1 MDHAIQGSVV
11 IWGLLS
17 VALTQAAQGDRDAG
31 KGRDIVTREAVCA
44 WADRPPVLD
53 GKLDDPC
60 WKDAVPITRFAS
72 FWDKTPRAGTT
83 AYLVWDDQAL
93 YYAGAMTDAEVRA
106 FGTGRNDTLW
116 DGDVFE
122 LFFKPSTERPEY
134 CEFQANPKGLIFE
147 MAFRR
152 RGDHPKSFQDAP
164 VLGHQAAVA
173 VDGTLDHPGDRDR
186 GWTVEGR
193 IPWSAFALAGGRPEP
208 GASWRFAIC
217 RYDYGP
223 EGTKPVLMSSAPL
236 SVSSFHRYEDYGTL
250 HFEGPKRHGREAVPR
265 APAAP

>member
-1 MDHAIQGSVV
+1 MDHATQIAVMIGA
-11 IWGLLS
+11 LLCH
-17 VALTQAAQGDRDAG
+17 AIPQASQRDRDLT
-31 KGRDIVTREAVCA
+31 KGGLELVTDQAVCP

-60 WKDAVPITRFAS
+60 WKQAVPIERFAS
-72 FWDKTPRAGTT
+72 FWTKTPRTGTR

-93 YYAGAMTDAEVRA
+93 YYAATMADTEVRA
-106 FGTGRNDTLW
+106 YGTTRNDTLW

-147 MAFRR
+147 MAFAK
-152 RGDHPKSFQDAP
+152 RGDHPGSFRDAP
-164 VLGHQAAVA
+164 VLGHEAAVV
-173 VDGTLDHPGDRDR
+173 VDGSLDHPGDRDR

-193 IPWSAFALAGGRPEP
+193 IPWTAFALAGGKPKA
-208 GASWRFAIC
+208 GASWRFAMC

-236 SVSSFHRYEDYGTL
+236 TVSSFHRYEDYSTL
-250 HFEGPKRHGREAVPR
+250 RFEGPKPR
-265 APAAP
+265 SPETRP